1 MKPWLSSRL
10 ALKMPVYHRNNIST
24 LSNEIII
31 SFTNPHSRQWTS
43 DQNKDM
49 VRPCNAQRNFRKPK
63 RTSQRLQASVIII
76 NNNKKSSWQQMRKIL
91 IDDGLFGRVARR
103 RHFLSN
109 KYLVVCC
116 MWTKHQTS
124 AQIPH
129 KICQHGG
136 GGVMIW
142 PCSATTEPGHPA
154 FMNLTM
160 NSSVHLSILESN
172 MRLSVGQLKLGWNW
186 VILQDNNP
194 MHNSKSAAEWAGGLL
209 TFIQFLS
216 MKV

>member
-1 MKPWLSSRL
+1 
-10 ALKMPVYHRNNIST
+10 
-24 LSNEIII
+24 
-31 SFTNPHSRQWTS
+31 
-43 DQNKDM
+43 
-49 VRPCNAQRNFRKPK
+49 
-63 RTSQRLQASVIII
+63 
-76 NNNKKSSWQQMRKIL
+76 MRKIL
-91 IDDGLFGRVARR
+91 IDYGLFGRVARR

-142 PCSATTEPGHPA
+142 LCSATTGPGHPA

-160 NSSVHLSILESN
+160 NNSVHLSILESN

-186 VILQDNNP
+186 VMQQHSDPN
-194 MHNSKSAAEWAGGLL
+194 HGSKSSCNDPVTVQTSILLKCCGGTFKELCMNEWANIPPQRCERFCHFFKCTNFMTVGSDLWVWFWGD
-209 TFIQFLS
+209 
-216 MKV
+216 

>member
-1 MKPWLSSRL
+1 MHLINWSSGRVSTSMNIFPVCTSGAFKCVNRILRRKDSENQMLLPVNLARVILQWKQRL
-10 ALKMPVYHRNNIST
+10 
-24 LSNEIII
+24 
-31 SFTNPHSRQWTS
+31 FTHGKHSRQWTS

-91 IDDGLFGRVARR
+91 IDYGLFGRVARR

-142 PCSATTEPGHPA
+142 LCSATTGPGHPA

-160 NSSVHLSILESN
+160 NNSVH
-172 MRLSVGQLKLGWNW
+172 
-186 VILQDNNP
+186 
-194 MHNSKSAAEWAGGLL
+194 
-209 TFIQFLS
+209 
-216 MKV
+216 